1 MPLRLRPAVEDDSL
15 RIGELA
21 AAAFH
26 SSLSQD
32 IFPPRL
38 HHKSETGDPFQDEVQ
53 WRSRRNIRRMRE
65 GKPTFVVVDVP
76 ENGDG
81 TEEVLGYAQ
90 WDPPTK
96 ASPEAAP
103 TEADQDPAPG
113 SLDEEALREMWR
125 VIDDETKKALGPDG
139 HSKMWCKYQILGP
152 RYGSFDRGN

>member
-1 MPLRLRPAVEDDSL
+1 L

-32 IFPPRL
+32 IFPPCL

-96 ASPEAAP
+96 ASPEPAP
-103 TEADQDPAPG
+103 SEADQDPAPG